1 METFVKTFL
10 DFILLFGG
18 CIMTIIVLA
27 LTCLMLFGNQ
37 DTSPAIPWVI
47 TFGIG
52 GGGLIHL
59 SLWSLR
65 RNTENKDE

>member
-1 METFVKTFL
+1 MENFIKTIL
-10 DFILLFGG
+10 DFFLLIGGIILS
-18 CIMTIIVLA
+18 IIALVLI
-27 LTCLMLFGNQ
+27 CLMLFGNQ

>member
-1 METFVKTFL
+1 
-10 DFILLFGG
+10 
-18 CIMTIIVLA
+18 MTIIALA